1 MKKKLKIILPVL
13 VLLAGGG
20 GAAYMFLLGG
30 GSASAKVA
38 PPKIVGALLPLSPDF
53 TVNLADGH
61 YGKVTAALL
70 LSAGAPSS
78 TDPSVTPTLT
88 ENAVVRSIITDQLTG
103 LTTNGLVQPPERHK
117 LLARILKALQS
128 QTDVKVTRVYFTD
141 VVVQ

>member
-1 MKKKLKIILPVL
+1 MKGKLKIILPVL
-13 VLLAGGG
+13 ILLAVGG

-38 PPKIVGALLPLSPDF
+38 PPKIVGTLLPLTPDF
-53 TVNLADGH
+53 TFNLADGH

-78 TDPSVTPTLT
+78 TDPSIPATLT
-88 ENAVVRSIITDQLTG
+88 ENAAVRSIVTDQLTG
-103 LTTNGLVQPPERHK
+103 LSSNGLVQPAARPK